1 MTAKTGVVMNGSVIE
16 IENVFAGTDPIP
28 AVPYS
33 FDFWIYS
40 SKNQNSAQDA
50 GPWSVTTFLKI
61 QGVNYVIDS
70 GSSDKSFTA
79 EVGNLAANG
88 AIQVTNDITS
98 GLDSIYS
105 LNFIPNGA
113 IEIGGKLIV
122 TVPPTIVLQG
132 SAVTSVGSCT

>member
-1 MTAKTGVVMNGSVIE
+1 MPVQLTLSSLGSTVTVVPNDQKMTAKQGVVMNGSVIE

-70 GSSDKSFTA
+70 GSSDVSFTA
-79 EVGNLAANG
+79 
-88 AIQVTNDITS
+88 
-98 GLDSIYS
+98 
-105 LNFIPNGA
+105 
-113 IEIGGKLIV
+113 
-122 TVPPTIVLQG
+122 
-132 SAVTSVGSCT
+132 